1 MLSDPNWPQAN
12 YALEGSCPVALAPV
26 PWLLPPRPR
35 SAGTWWAEALE
46 GGKQV
51 QAGAALVAGLRQA
64 LVVIGFAA
72 GARVARR
79 TEALEGAGRVE
90 AGAAVFTGTG
100 ALLSWEERRP
110 GSPPGSGWKGK
121 ET

>member
-12 YALEGSCPVALAPV
+12 HALEGSRPVTSALV
-26 PWLLPPRPR
+26 PWLLHPRPH
-35 SAGTWWAEALE
+35 SAGTGCAEALE
-46 GGKQV
+46 GGEQV
-51 QAGAALVAGLRQA
+51 QAGAAPVAGLRQA
-64 LVVIGFAA
+64 LVVIGLAA

-79 TEALEGAGRVE
+79 TEALKGAGRVE
-90 AGAAVFTGTG
+90 AGAAVFTGTR

-121 ET
+121 KA